1 MSLPANAT
9 LHDYSPTPQSF
20 RDAVV
25 EGLSQPRKTIPCQF
39 FYDSRGSE
47 LFEAICRLPEYY
59 PTRTELGILASVGPE
74 LEAAVGDNV
83 RLVEFGCGSSRKVA
97 EILDHLDVRRY
108 VPIDISR
115 TALLGLIDDLN
126 GRFGALRIDAVC
138 ADFTAELEIP
148 DDGRRDLQTVGFYP
162 GSTIGNFD
170 PVHARDFLTRLRGLL
185 GAGGFLVVG
194 VDLKKPAG
202 IIERAY
208 NDASG
213 VTAAFNR
220 NLLQRINRELD
231 GNFEPCRF
239 AHRAFYDADL
249 GRVEMHLVS
258 EQQQE
263 AVVDGERFA
272 FEEDESIHTENS
284 YKYSLDEFRELARAA
299 GYATARVW
307 TDADEFFSIHLLRVA
322 D

>member
-1 MSLPANAT
+1 MTLPANVT

-25 EGLSQPRKTIPCQF
+25 EGLSQPRKTVPCQF

-59 PTRTELGILASVGPE
+59 PTRTELGILASAGPE
-74 LEAAVGDNV
+74 LAAAVGDAV

-97 EILDHLDVRRY
+97 AVLEHLDVRRY

-126 GRFGALRIDAVC
+126 GRFDALSIDAVC

-148 DDGRRDLQTVGFYP
+148 GDARRDLQTVGFYP

-170 PVHARDFLTRLRGLL
+170 PKHAQAFLARLRGLL
-185 GAGGFLVVG
+185 GTGGYMVVG
-194 VDLKKPAG
+194 VDLKKPAA

-208 NDASG
+208 NDAAG
-213 VTAAFNR
+213 VTADFNR
-220 NLLQRINRELD
+220 NLLRRINRELD
-231 GNFEPCRF
+231 GTFEPRRF
-239 AHRAFYDADL
+239 AHRAFYDAEQ

-258 EQQQE
+258 EQPQE
-263 AVVDGERFA
+263 ATVDGETFA
-272 FEEDESIHTENS
+272 FRKDESIHTENS
-284 YKYSLDEFRELARAA
+284 YKYSLDEFRALAHEA
-299 GYATARVW
+299 GYATTRTW
-307 TDADEFFSIHLLRVA
+307 TDADDLFSIHLLRVTG
-322 D
+322 

>member
-1 MSLPANAT
+1 MNLPANAT

-25 EGLSQPRKTIPCQF
+25 SGLSQPRKTVPCQF
-39 FYDSRGSE
+39 FYDARGSE

-59 PTRTELGILASVGPE
+59 PTRTELGILAAAGPE
-74 LEAAVGDNV
+74 LAAAVGTGV

-97 EILDHLDVRRY
+97 AVLEHLDVQRY

-115 TALLGLIDDLN
+115 AALLALIDDLH
-126 GRFGALRIDAVC
+126 GRFGALRIEAVC
-138 ADFTAELEIP
+138 GDFTADLEIP

-170 PVHARDFLTRLRGLL
+170 PQHARAFLTRLRGLL

-194 VDLKKPAG
+194 VDLKKPVA
-202 IIERAY
+202 IIEQAY
-208 NDASG
+208 NDAAG

-231 GNFEPCRF
+231 GTFEPKRF
-239 AHRAFYDADL
+239 AHRAFYDADR

-258 EQQQE
+258 ERPQE
-263 AVVDGERFA
+263 AAVDGETFTFR
-272 FEEDESIHTENS
+272 EDESIHTENS
-284 YKYSLDEFRELARAA
+284 YKYSLDEFRALAHAA
-299 GYATARVW
+299 GYLTARVW
-307 TDADEFFSIHLLRVA
+307 TDTDQLFSIHLLRVA
-322 D
+322 G